1 MTVKSNVS
9 FAGFVHGKV
18 EELRAAGRD
27 GTADTYLSAQR
38 SFLKFRGGKDFEF
51 DVLTCSEVSMYESWL
66 LRRGVSRNTSSF
78 YLRTL
83 RTICRLAE
91 RAGLETGGAKPFSD
105 VYTGFSKT
113 VKRAVSIAE
122 IRRIKALDLTG
133 RPALDL
139 ARDLFLFSFYMRG
152 MPFVD
157 LAYLKKSD
165 LRGGSVVY
173 ARRKTGQCLAVEW
186 ESQMQAVA
194 DKYAESVKNS
204 IYMLPVITRTD
215 IPERI
220 QYQDV
225 QHSVNRNL
233 KVVAALAGMDTPLS
247 FYVARHTWASAA
259 YRMNIPVSVISES
272 MGHESERTTRIYLAS
287 LDSSVVDSA
296 NRRILS
302 CLQL

>member
-1 MTVKSNVS
+1 MAVKSNGN
-9 FAGFVHGKV
+9 FAAFVNGKV
-18 EELRAAGRD
+18 EELRAAGRY
-27 GTADTYLSAQR
+27 GTADTYLSALR

-51 DVLTCSEVSMYESWL
+51 DDLRCPEVSKYESWL
-66 LRRGVSRNTSSF
+66 LRGGVSRNTASF

-91 RAGLETGGAKPFSD
+91 KAGLKTGGPGLFSD
-105 VYTGFSKT
+105 VYTGFPKT
-113 VKRAVSIAE
+113 GKRAVSLAE
-122 IRRIKALDLTG
+122 IRRIKELDLVG
-133 RPALDL
+133 RPALDF

-165 LRGGSVVY
+165 LRGGTVVY
-173 ARRKTGQCLAVEW
+173 ERRKTGQRLTVEW
-186 ESQMQAVA
+186 ETQMQAVA
-194 DKYAESVKNS
+194 DKYAESVKDS
-204 IYMLPVITRTD
+204 IYMLPVITRPD
-215 IPERI
+215 IPERV

-225 QHSVNRNL
+225 QRSVNRNL
-233 KVVAALAGMDTPLS
+233 KAVAALAGMDAPLS

-296 NRRILS
+296 NRRILG
-302 CLQL
+302 CL